1 MQDNEQAAFKARI
14 RRLEQLREIE
24 AKIYLESTAIAYN
37 MLTEPENDQ
46 DMLDT
51 LWEFLNAA

>member
-1 MQDNEQAAFKARI
+1 MQDNEQATFKARM

-37 MLTEPENDQ
+37 MLIEPESDQ
-46 DMLDT
+46 DITET
-51 LWEFLNAA
+51 LYEFLNAA